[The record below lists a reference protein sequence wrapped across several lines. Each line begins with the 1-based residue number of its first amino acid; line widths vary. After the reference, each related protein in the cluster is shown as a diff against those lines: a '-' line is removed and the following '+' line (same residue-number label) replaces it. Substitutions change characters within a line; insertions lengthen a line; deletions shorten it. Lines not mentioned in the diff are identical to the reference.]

1 MTNTQV
7 IGYFAVAF
15 AATNPLAVVQE
26 ILISGRAND
35 TQWRDQIPR
44 ANTKYK
50 GILANAAGRSLDDF
64 SDQLATDLQNGQLPH
79 HIFLEIAK
87 MKGEYKE
94 FVKAQFIRKMNNPQ
108 FKAQFCAKSAIRVG
122 KLNRLLIVYPA
133 VKDGIRLLSKL
144 GKKNQTWIL
153 ITALNYNRSIKLQ
166 QIDPEKETAAIEAE
180 AEGADVAPS
189 TLTPTPLGDLKSYL
203 YPLST

>member
-1 MTNTQV
+1 MHHQQRVTDMTNTQV

-64 SDQLATDLQNGQLPH
+64 SDQLATDLQNGRLRH
-79 HIFLEIAK
+79 HII
-87 MKGEYKE
+87 
-94 FVKAQFIRKMNNPQ
+94 
-108 FKAQFCAKSAIRVG
+108 S
-122 KLNRLLIVYPA
+122 
-133 VKDGIRLLSKL
+133 
-144 GKKNQTWIL
+144 
-153 ITALNYNRSIKLQ
+153 
-166 QIDPEKETAAIEAE
+166 
-180 AEGADVAPS
+180 
-189 TLTPTPLGDLKSYL
+189 
-203 YPLST
+203 